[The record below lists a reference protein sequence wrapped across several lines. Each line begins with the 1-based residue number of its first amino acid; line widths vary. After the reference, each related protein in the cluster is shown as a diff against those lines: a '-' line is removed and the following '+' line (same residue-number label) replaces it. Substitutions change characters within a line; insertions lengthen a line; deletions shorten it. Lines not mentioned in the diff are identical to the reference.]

1 MALPHYTIQG
11 TGNTAVFLL
20 HGVGGGHSTW
30 AATQAALAQ
39 HGYQAVAWDMPG
51 YGSSST
57 ITPYTTAALA
67 QALHQ
72 LIAHIG
78 AQRNVLLGH
87 SMGGMVAQEA
97 LALSQQNT
105 VATHS
110 THGIQHVDAAIFY
123 ATSPAFGKPGGDW
136 QQRFL
141 ADRFAPL
148 DAGKGMATLA
158 RDVVLGMFAH
168 CKLSTTTSSLSTAST
183 ATNTTE
189 ASATPAL
196 QQAIAAAQHS
206 MAAVP
211 EATYRAALSAIVSF
225 NQLANLPHIS
235 VPTLC
240 LSAEHDRNAPPAV
253 MKKMAA
259 HIPHAISVCLPGCGH
274 LAHMEQPDIF
284 NHAVLRFLQQQIT
297 STTHITHTAHGDAP
311 LHAVA

>member
-1 MALPHYTIQG
+1 MALPHYTTQG
-11 TGNTAVFLL
+11 TGSTAVFLL
-20 HGVGGGHSTW
+20 HGVGGGHSSW

-51 YGSSST
+51 YGSSAS

-67 QALHQ
+67 QSLHQ

-97 LALSQQNT
+97 LALSAKNKLGQ
-105 VATHS
+105 HDSRS
-110 THGIQHVDAAIFY
+110 THRVDAAIFY

-136 QQRFL
+136 QQQFL
-141 ADRFAPL
+141 NDRFAPL

-158 RDVVLGMFAH
+158 RDVVLSMFAH
-168 CKLSTTTSSLSTAST
+168 SNLSSTTSSNIAL
-183 ATNTTE
+183 
-189 ASATPAL
+189 SATAEAPNNAAV
-196 QQAIAAAQHS
+196 QRAITAAQYS

-225 NQLANLPHIS
+225 NQLSNLPHINI
-235 VPTLC
+235 PTLC

-253 MKKMAA
+253 MQRMAA
-259 HIPHAISVCLPGCGH
+259 HIPHALSICLPGCGH
-274 LAHMEQPDIF
+274 LAHMEHSYVF
-284 NHAVLRFLQQQIT
+284 NQTVLRFLQQQL
-297 STTHITHTAHGDAP
+297 THVERSDAP
-311 LHAVA
+311 LHTVA

>member
-1 MALPHYTIQG
+1 MTLAHCTTHYTSLG
-11 TGNTAVFLL
+11 TGSTAVFLL

-51 YGSSST
+51 YGSSAT

-67 QALHQ
+67 QSLHQ

-97 LALSQQNT
+97 LALG
-105 VATHS
+105 A
-110 THGIQHVDAAIFY
+110 QHNHTIDAAIFY

-136 QQRFL
+136 QQQFL
-141 ADRFAPL
+141 NDRFAPL

-158 RDVVLGMFAH
+158 RDVVLSMFAH
-168 CKLSTTTSSLSTAST
+168 SDLSSLPS
-183 ATNTTE
+183 NQ
-189 ASATPAL
+189 PL
-196 QQAIAAAQHS
+196 QQAIATAQHS

-225 NQLANLPHIS
+225 NQLANLPHIDI
-235 VPTLC
+235 PTLC
-240 LSAEHDRNAPPAV
+240 LAAEHDRNAPRAV
-253 MKKMAA
+253 MQKMAA
-259 HIPHAISVCLPGCGH
+259 HIANAHYTCLPDCGH

-284 NHAVLRFLQQQIT
+284 NHAVLSFLQQ
-297 STTHITHTAHGDAP
+297 HVAHGEP
-311 LHAVA
+311 PMHALG